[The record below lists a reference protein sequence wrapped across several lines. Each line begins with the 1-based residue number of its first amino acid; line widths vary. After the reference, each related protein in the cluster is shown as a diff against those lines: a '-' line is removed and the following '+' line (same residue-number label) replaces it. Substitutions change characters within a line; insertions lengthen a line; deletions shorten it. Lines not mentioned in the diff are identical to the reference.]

1 MVINR
6 VLLNRGGVLNLDL
19 NKYLKTIS
27 KYQLLTKE
35 EEKKLFERVTKGDKE
50 AREQAI
56 TANLRLVVNV
66 AKKYLHTKVPFQD
79 LVQEGNSGLI
89 IAVDRFDPSK
99 GKRFSTYATFWIK
112 QAVLRHLNDT
122 KNIIRYPS
130 YVVDNINKI
139 SKFVIEYKNKHSKV
153 PTKKEISQ
161 KIEVDIKE
169 VKRVMDLMEMSYISL
184 DDQYE
189 SGQGFDSTKL
199 NAEDELCRD
208 FESSSLIS
216 MIKKLRGKE
225 QEVMVHRF
233 GLFGNNRLTLEKIAD
248 KLNLTRERVRQ
259 IQNFV
264 LAKLR
269 DRMNNL

>member
-1 MVINR
+1 M
-6 VLLNRGGVLNLDL
+6 DL

>member
-1 MVINR
+1 M
-6 VLLNRGGVLNLDL
+6 DL

-112 QAVLRHLNDT
+112 QAGC
-122 KNIIRYPS
+122 S
-130 YVVDNINKI
+130 
-139 SKFVIEYKNKHSKV
+139 E
-153 PTKKEISQ
+153 
-161 KIEVDIKE
+161 
-169 VKRVMDLMEMSYISL
+169 
-184 DDQYE
+184 
-189 SGQGFDSTKL
+189 
-199 NAEDELCRD
+199 
-208 FESSSLIS
+208 
-216 MIKKLRGKE
+216 
-225 QEVMVHRF
+225 RF
-233 GLFGNNRLTLEKIAD
+233 NS
-248 KLNLTRERVRQ
+248 
-259 IQNFV
+259 
-264 LAKLR
+264 
-269 DRMNNL
+269 